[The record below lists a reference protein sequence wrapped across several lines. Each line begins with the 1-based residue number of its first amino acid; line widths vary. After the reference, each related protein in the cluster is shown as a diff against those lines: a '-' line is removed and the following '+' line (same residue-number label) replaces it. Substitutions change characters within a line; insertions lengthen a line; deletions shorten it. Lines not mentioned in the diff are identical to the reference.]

1 MYQNPGQILVYQSSI
16 DLILRCYPSLLAH
29 RERERTP
36 VFIQHVVF
44 LCVCRFF
51 SNMMPR
57 GLDSV
62 PNSMVLLVGVMV
74 ESLLVLLATLF
85 VLRRFHGEQT
95 TTDGCKVSDEVAY
108 RWTDESK
115 SIALVAESVKVAHLS
130 GDLKT
135 DETNP
140 RHRSR
145 VSSDTSNNCTTTSEK
160 QQSLFNFPKQKIR
173 ISTIIQPR
181 TPLEVVATSKAN
193 RAASTPT
200 FPMTAHQLDWAFFVV
215 AFVANTIFFIALYV
229 FAFD

>member
-1 MYQNPGQILVYQSSI
+1 
-16 DLILRCYPSLLAH
+16 
-29 RERERTP
+29 
-36 VFIQHVVF
+36 
-44 LCVCRFF
+44 
-51 SNMMPR
+51 MPR

-95 TTDGCKVSDEVAY
+95 TTGGCKVSDEVAY
-108 RWTDESK
+108 RWTDESR
-115 SIALVAESVKVAHLS
+115 SIALVAESVEIAHLS

-140 RHRSR
+140 SNRSR
-145 VSSDTSNNCTTTSEK
+145 VSSDTSDNCTTTSEK
-160 QQSLFNFPKQKIR
+160 QQSLFNFAKPKIR
-173 ISTIIQPR
+173 ISTIFQPR

-193 RAASTPT
+193 KAASTPT

>member
-1 MYQNPGQILVYQSSI
+1 MLPFIIST
-16 DLILRCYPSLLAH
+16 
-29 RERERTP
+29 EREGGKVRLCFYSAR
-36 VFIQHVVF
+36 V

-85 VLRRFHGEQT
+85 VLRRFHGEQAT
-95 TTDGCKVSDEVAY
+95 TGGCKVSDEVAY
-108 RWTDESK
+108 RWTDESGR
-115 SIALVAESVKVAHLS
+115 SIELVAESVKVAHLS

-160 QQSLFNFPKQKIR
+160 QQRLFNCPKPKIR
-173 ISTIIQPR
+173 ISTIIEPR

-193 RAASTPT
+193 KAASTLT

-215 AFVANTIFFIALYV
+215 AFAANTIFFIALYV